1 MEAKTI
7 VLVKVIRAQKD
18 DYFKAFLYVDPY
30 F

>member
-1 MEAKTI
+1 MEAKTV

-18 DYFKAFLYVDPY
+18 DYFKSFSYVDPY